1 MMQPR
6 NLWVS
11 RPGETRRSLGPFRI
25 GIAVLHNHGSETLL
39 SIGKVPKEISL
50 ISLISLLLAL

>member
-50 ISLISLLLAL
+50 ISLLLAL